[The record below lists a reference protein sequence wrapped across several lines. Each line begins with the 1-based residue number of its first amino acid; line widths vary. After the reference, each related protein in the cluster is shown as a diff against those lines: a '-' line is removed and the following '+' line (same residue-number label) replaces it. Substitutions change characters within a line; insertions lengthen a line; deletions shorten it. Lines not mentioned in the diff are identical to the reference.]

1 MQPVLEI
8 AGQIAKLSP
17 AEKEELFHQL
27 VDANAASQLVSATP
41 LITRSPGV
49 CGGSARII
57 RTRIPVWTLE
67 AMRQRGMTEADI
79 LRGFPTLRAID
90 LVQAWMYA
98 DAHRDEIDREIRE
111 NEED

>member
-1 MQPVLEI
+1 MIEL
-8 AGQIAKLSP
+8 ADQIAQLSP

-27 VDANAASQLVSATP
+27 VDSSAASGELVSATP
-41 LITRSPGV
+41 LITKAPGV

-90 LVQAWMYA
+90 LVHAWMYA
-98 DAHRDEIDREIRE
+98 DAHRQEIDCEIRE

>member
-1 MQPVLEI
+1 MQPVLEL
-8 AGQIAKLSP
+8 ADRIAKLSP
-17 AEKEELFHQL
+17 SEKEELFQQL
-27 VDANAASQLVSATP
+27 LDASPSQLVSATP
-41 LITRSPGV
+41 LITTTPGI

-67 AMRQRGMTEADI
+67 AMRQRGMAEADI

-90 LVQAWMYA
+90 LVQAWMYV
-98 DAHRDEIDREIRE
+98 DAHREEIQHEIRE